1 MSAVVFTCAGQR
13 VDIVSA
19 FKRAGAET
27 IAADV
32 NPLAPALYA
41 ADRFVLAPRIEPSPS
56 MESSSSSRSPTST

>member
-1 MSAVVFTCAGQR
+1 VTAALLTCAGQR

-19 FKRAGAET
+19 FGRAGAET

-41 ADRFVLAPRIEPSPS
+41 AGRHFLAPRIEDPG
-56 MESSSSSRSPTST
+56 